1 MSKSDE
7 MSDVDIRAEFIPKDE
22 EAINAALE
30 EHDELGEAS
39 ETLQNKRRKI
49 EALKLGQAIFAKYD
63 DGNSTATN
71 EALDQLF
78 FRRAS
83 TASSS
88 SSSSSSSS
96 QAAAATNESSSSDGD
111 SDSDDSVTGATRGGG
126 RAQKVTRGWG
136 GGSNKTTTT
145 TTTTNW
151 DDNLVAECVD
161 LQVKLLVR
169 LKKENKINRR
179 DLRKLN
185 ALMKE
190 LCERT

>member
-78 FRRAS
+78 FRGAS
-83 TASSS
+83 TA
-88 SSSSSSSS
+88 SSSSSSS